1 MNNLQGGGSSLEGL
15 WPPMLKLLLS
25 YIVFNRNIYTLM
37 TIVKNVKM
45 NIQAYITQLAN
56 GADLYF
62 SDIYIAIFSSVCLT
76 VKKYF

>member
-1 MNNLQGGGSSLEGL
+1 
-15 WPPMLKLLLS
+15 
-25 YIVFNRNIYTLM
+25 M

-62 SDIYIAIFSSVCLT
+62 SDIYNFFQRVFNSQKIFLKS
-76 VKKYF
+76 

>member
-1 MNNLQGGGSSLEGL
+1 
-15 WPPMLKLLLS
+15 MLKLLLS

-62 SDIYIAIFSSVCLT
+62 SDIYNFFQRVFNSQKIFLKS
-76 VKKYF
+76 